1 MSEVYT
7 YGYPTV
13 QYRGPI
19 TYVGAVGETTNLMC
33 RVVISKGIRKELTLV
48 SKVFISYT
56 AFSSCKGAT
65 NGI

>member
-7 YGYPTV
+7 YGYPTI

-19 TYVGAVGETTNLMC
+19 TYNGAVNETLNLTC
-33 RVVISKGIRKELTLV
+33 RVVSSKGIRKELTLV

-56 AFSSCKGAT
+56 TFSSCKGAT